1 MSKTPPVS
9 APPNQTAGGF
19 VSWLKRNR
27 HYFLAFFLPIVLL
40 YIAYAIFGM
49 YPFGEHSVLC
59 LDLNG
64 QYVYY
69 FEAIRDAFHGDG
81 SILYNWSRN
90 LSGGYQGVIGYYL
103 ASPLTLIVVI
113 LPRTMILGALYIMI
127 LTKLGLAS
135 VTMSYYLI
143 KSKHCKPLTAVML
156 GTMFGMCAYGVIQTI
171 DPMWLD
177 GLVCLPMIILG
188 IEYLVDDGRK
198 ANFIIPLALI
208 CIANF
213 YIGFMCC
220 IFSAIYYLTYVIFLS
235 PKMDMDAKPF
245 LDGIIGYIIC
255 IAIAVFG
262 FLWFKA
268 EKGTQNKTTFRT
280 VLIGLVIALV
290 VYAGYYFFIVKKEER
305 KEANKIWFAAFR
317 MILAAGVAV
326 CIAAFMILPVYNA
339 LALGK
344 FDFTKPDFSF
354 KAQFEP
360 LEFVAQFCVNQYN
373 SVNVEGKPEIYC
385 GVLAFLTFPLF
396 FFNARIPLRK
406 KLGYAFIVIIMFL
419 CMYVRPIDMLWH
431 GGQMPN
437 WLPFRY
443 SFTFSFIILSMTAM
457 TLNYVKN
464 IRKEFVAIAFTIIFV
479 LLMII
484 DSKKYL
490 NQKKEIYLDSFQSVW
505 MTIIFLGIY
514 AAFIIFL
521 AKKNPTKKMT
531 TILTLALMAVVSG
544 ELVYNAQCTFRDIHH
559 EVAYSSRK
567 SYRQYVT
574 TGRELVDKLYAS
586 DPTFYRAEK
595 TYTRTVND
603 NAGFKLRGLTHSSS
617 VMNAQVLK
625 FIEAMGYSSSSYFS
639 RYDGNTP
646 LADSVLG
653 IKYVLDKGDANS
665 NLQKKNVN
673 STISAA
679 YENYMSDVCKS
690 QSEDDI
696 NVDVFQNPNALSIG
710 YMVSKDIKRVT
721 AFGNDDPFNS
731 QNILLSTIAGYT
743 TFKATDGNF
752 ENWHKY
758 YEAMTIDKPFRLNSV
773 REEPYGKQRNFR
785 EIKNPDGSH
794 AADPTID
801 IFLEAESDM
810 PIYAFFQTENQS
822 KVNLWLSDQWNDDPN
837 SMKCQDGTNAKSLGS
852 FFENDNYHIIC
863 IGQYPKGTKLQL
875 RMTLLTDTAGTKE
888 KYTIINKFEFYHFNS
903 DLFVEDISTL
913 KANQWD
919 LTTYGGR
926 TLEGTIHAGENQI
939 MMTSIPAEPGWEIWV
954 DGKRYEYVTTT
965 KDANGADVE
974 NKEPFVTLFKT
985 MIGVELEP
993 GDHTVKMK
1001 YTPPGLRVGLIL
1013 LVVGLLGLA
1022 GFIFFDMRFNEAL
1035 KQLAVL
1041 RKQGIY
1047 ELPYEEDP
1055 DPDEMKKKK
1064 EEEKTAVA
1072 VSEASAAASGIDP
1085 TMLIANELRELK
1097 KLVDEG
1103 ILTQEEFDER
1113 KKKLLNR

>member
-1 MSKTPPVS
+1 MSKKPPVS
-9 APPNQTAGGF
+9 TPPNQTAGGF

-49 YPFGEHSVLC
+49 YPFGDHSVLC

-81 SILYNWSRN
+81 SALYNWSRN
-90 LSGGYQGVIGYYL
+90 LSGGYMGVIGYYL
-103 ASPLTLIVVI
+103 ASPLTLIVI
-113 LPRTMILGALYIMI
+113 LLPRTMILGALYIMI

-135 VTMSYYLI
+135 VTCSYYLI
-143 KSKHCKPLTAVML
+143 KSKHVKPLTAVML

-177 GLVCLPMIILG
+177 GLICLPMIVLG

-198 ANFIIPLALI
+198 ANYIIPLALI

-220 IFSAIYYLTYVIFLS
+220 IFSAIYYLVYVIFLS
-235 PKMDMDAKPF
+235 PKMDMDIRPF
-245 LDGIIGYIIC
+245 LDGIVGYILV
-255 IAIAVFG
+255 IATGVCG
-262 FLWFKA
+262 FLYYKA
-268 EKGTQNKTTFRT
+268 EENAANKTTLRNFT
-280 VLIGLVIALV
+280 LGLAASVIIYL
-290 VYAGYYFFIVKKEER
+290 GYYFFIMKKQER
-305 KEANKIWFAAFR
+305 KEANRIWGAAIR
-317 MILAAGVAV
+317 MVIASGVAI
-326 CIAAFMILPVYNA
+326 CIAAFMVLPVYNA

-344 FDFTKPDFSF
+344 FDFTKPDWSYKTQFST
-354 KAQFEP
+354 
-360 LEFVAQFCVNQYN
+360 LEFIAQFCVNQYN

-385 GVLAFLTFPLF
+385 GVLAFLTIPLF
-396 FFNARIPLRK
+396 FCNGRIPLKK
-406 KLGYAFIVIIMFL
+406 KLGYGFIVVVMFL
-419 CMYVRPIDMLWH
+419 CMYIRPIDMLWH

-443 SFTFSFIILSMTAM
+443 SFTFSFIILSMAGM
-457 TLNYVKN
+457 TLNYITSIK
-464 IRKEFVAIAFTIIFV
+464 KEFVAISFTAIFV

-490 NQKKEIYLDSFQSVW
+490 NMKKEIYLDSFQSIW
-505 MTIIFLGIY
+505 MTVIFLGIY
-514 AAFIIFL
+514 AVMIVFL
-521 AKKNPTKKMT
+521 SKKNPTKRKTM
-531 TILTLALMAVVSG
+531 ILTVAMMAVVSG
-544 ELVYNAQCTFRDIHH
+544 ELVYNAQSEFADIHH
-559 EVAYSSRK
+559 EVAYSTRK

-574 TGRELVDKLYAS
+574 SGRELVQKIYDM

-603 NAGFKLRGLTHSSS
+603 NSGFGLRGLTHSSS
-617 VMNAQVLK
+617 VMNAKVLK

-639 RYDGNTP
+639 RYSGNTP

-653 IKYVLDKGDANS
+653 IKYVLDKGDS
-665 NLQKKNVN
+665 NTNIQKKGVN
-673 STISAA
+673 SEISAA
-679 YENYMSDVCKS
+679 YEKVMDEVCKS
-690 QSEDDI
+690 QSEDDM
-696 NVDVFQNPNALSIG
+696 NVDVYENPNALAIG
-710 YMVSKDIKRVT
+710 YMVSKDIKKVN

-731 QNILLSTIAGYT
+731 QNIMLSTMAGYT
-743 TFKATDGNF
+743 SFDPVTGNF
-752 ENWHKY
+752 ADWHKY
-758 YEAMTIDKPFRLNSV
+758 YEAMTVDKPFRLNSV

-785 EIKNPDGSH
+785 EIKNADGSH

-837 SMKCQDGTNAKSLGS
+837 SMKNQDGTNAKSLGS
-852 FFENDNYHIIC
+852 FFQNDDYHIVC
-863 IGQYPKGTKLQL
+863 IGSFPKGTQLQL
-875 RMTLLTDTAGTKE
+875 RLTLLTDSDGTKE

-913 KANQWD
+913 KANQWN

-926 TLEGTIHAGENQI
+926 TLEGTIHAGANQM
-939 MMTSIPAEPGWEIWV
+939 MMTSVPAEPGWKVWV
-954 DGKRYEYVTTT
+954 DGKPYEYTITT
-965 KDANGADVE
+965 KDADGNETKTTE
-974 NKEPFVTLFKT
+974 NFVTLFKT
-985 MIGVELEP
+985 MIGIELEE
-993 GDHTVKMK
+993 GDHTVKME
-1001 YTPPGLRVGLIL
+1001 YTPPGLSS
-1013 LVVGLLGLA
+1013 GLLLMLAGLLALA
-1022 GFIFFDMRFNEAL
+1022 GFIFYDLRFNASL

-1055 DPDEMKKKK
+1055 DPEELKK
-1064 EEEKTAVA
+1064 EKEATAAKTQGVD
-1072 VSEASAAASGIDP
+1072 SSL
-1085 TMLIANELRELK
+1085 LIANEIRELK

-1103 ILTQEEFDER
+1103 ILTQEEFEQR
-1113 KKKLLNR
+1113 KKKLLDR